1 MMNKTYKY
9 DPVKKESSEVQAKV
23 KTDAVLQMLF
33 VNICYKYKKECM
45 EDFFMDPRLCLVFK
59 YLAPIISK
67 EGHNICQ
74 NRQTNKAK
82 GEGKEVDAPQ
92 IFSE

>member
-9 DPVKKESSEVQAKV
+9 DPKKRESSKVQPEV
-23 KTDAVLQMLF
+23 KTDPVLQELF
-33 VNICYKYKKECM
+33 LKICYKYKKECM

-59 YLAPIISK
+59 YLAPIIMK

-74 NRQTNKAK
+74 SRQTNRAK
-82 GEGKEVDAPQ
+82 GEGREVEVP
-92 IFSE
+92 

>member
-9 DPVKKESSEVQAKV
+9 DAKKRESSKVLPEVE
-23 KTDAVLQMLF
+23 TDAVLQELF
-33 VNICYKYKKECM
+33 INICYKYKKECM

-74 NRQTNKAK
+74 SRQTNRAK
-82 GEGKEVDAPQ
+82 GEGKEVAEP
-92 IFSE
+92 